1 MSCFFDVQ
9 KCFDSINHDELI
21 KKLSL
26 YGIQGTELAWF
37 KNYLKD
43 RQQFVSLNGEIS
55 SPQIIKT
62 GVPQGSALGP
72 FLFLIFINDLPQ
84 HITNAHSNIFAD
96 DSVIYTMGKS
106 ANETRRVLQES
117 VLEAGKWFNNNNLP
131 VNLLKTICML
141 TSHSSNLNKMADADN
156 ILNLSLHDAP
166 LSQVTVC
173 PYLGIQLD
181 QCLKWDA
188 HVLNLCKKVASKLS
202 VLNRLR
208 NILSREML
216 SRQYLLCIQPC
227 IDYAISVWGT
237 YSKQLK
243 DMITRLQH
251 RAARIVTGI
260 FDFINFR
267 AANLMENLGWHS
279 FDKRRDYFTATMMFK
294 CINGLAPLRLTNELS
309 VIGDAH
315 SANTRASSNG
325 NILVPMPHVEQ
336 FRNSFK
342 YRGAVLWNTL
352 PRDIR
357 EAQNIDEFKYRYR
370 KHYLTKR
377 LNYHPYSV
385 FYAHI
390 WFYDATMVISTVF
403 LNPLLRPRVN
413 V

>member
-1 MSCFFDVQ
+1 
-9 KCFDSINHDELI
+9 
-21 KKLSL
+21 
-26 YGIQGTELAWF
+26 
-37 KNYLKD
+37 
-43 RQQFVSLNGEIS
+43 
-55 SPQIIKT
+55 
-62 GVPQGSALGP
+62 
-72 FLFLIFINDLPQ
+72 
-84 HITNAHSNIFAD
+84 
-96 DSVIYTMGKS
+96 
-106 ANETRRVLQES
+106 
-117 VLEAGKWFNNNNLP
+117 
-131 VNLLKTICML
+131 
-141 TSHSSNLNKMADADN
+141 MAAADN
-156 ILNLSLHDAP
+156 ILNMSLHDAP
-166 LSQVTVC
+166 LSQVTDC

-237 YSKQLK
+237 CSKQLK

-267 AANLMENLGWHS
+267 GANLMENLGWHS

-309 VIGDAH
+309 AIGDAH

-377 LNYHPYSV
+377 
-385 FYAHI
+385 
-390 WFYDATMVISTVF
+390 D
-403 LNPLLRPRVN
+403 
-413 V
+413 